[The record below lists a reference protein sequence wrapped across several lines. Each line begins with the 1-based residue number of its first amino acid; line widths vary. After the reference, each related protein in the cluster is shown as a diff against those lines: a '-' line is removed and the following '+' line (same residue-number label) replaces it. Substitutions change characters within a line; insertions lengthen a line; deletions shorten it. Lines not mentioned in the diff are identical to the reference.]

1 MRLLAS
7 FVTALTR
14 TLARVVERLS
24 GFQMVLHGILP
35 ALLPPETLIRLTR
48 THYEKHY
55 RTLTAESLPEAVRWG
70 LEGWEEQ
77 VVAHHMTTIGTVL
90 VLGAGFGRE
99 SIALAERG
107 YQVVGLDSN
116 RDGLIVA
123 VRQAAALGLRAPL
136 VQADFLALPILP
148 FRLEYLLLSGVMY
161 SSIPGRQ
168 RRQAWIRSL
177 RPSLKQGGKTILN
190 FLAVREPETHTFR
203 VIRTWTSRLLRLPGS
218 NRDYQPGDYC
228 SQGHFMHLF
237 TDEQE
242 IRSELTEAGAS
253 ILELNWRE
261 GFAVIA

>member
-1 MRLLAS
+1 MD
-7 FVTALTR
+7 
-14 TLARVVERLS
+14 RLS

-48 THYEKHY
+48 THYEKSY
-55 RTLTAESLPEAVRWG
+55 RNITAELRSETFKWD

-77 VVAHHMTTIGTVL
+77 VVARHMTTIGTVL

-99 SIALAERG
+99 AIALAERG
-107 YQVVGLDSN
+107 YQVVGLDNN

-123 VRQAAALGLRAPL
+123 ARQAAAQGLQAPF
-136 VQADFLALPILP
+136 VQGDFLALPILP

-168 RRQAWIRSL
+168 RRQTWVRSL
-177 RPSLKQGGKTILN
+177 RSSLKQGGKTMLN
-190 FLAVREPETHTFR
+190 FLAVREPETNTFR

-218 NRDYQPGDYC
+218 NRDYQTGDYC

-242 IRSELTEAGAS
+242 IRSELTEAGAT